1 MDDYVAVVKLNHHC
15 ETSVSFASEGKPKS
29 KLNNEDA
36 RKALSKVFPGMNV
49 KIVKVIR
56 MPETG
61 PDTRIDIEVERD

>member
-1 MDDYVAVVKLNHHC
+1 MDDYVAVVKLADHC

-36 RKALSKVFPGMNV
+36 RKALQKVFPGMNV

-56 MPETG
+56 MPEPG
-61 PDTRIDIEVERD
+61 PDPRSEIERD